1 MHTTLLPEREATS
14 GRACVEPPDSEWIAV
29 PEDARCSS
37 ILEAMKWRCLGWLGS
52 TLRLDRFPA
61 SRLGRPNVL
70 VQLGAGQDMHPD
82 FVNSDFFHVPLLMR
96 RPRPDWSMD
105 ITRPF
110 RCPDRCVDGIFTQHT
125 LEHISP
131 RQVLEVLRECHRVLK
146 PGACMRVVVP
156 DAERYAMAVAGLGAC
171 PITAGTTRCRSR
183 RSARC
188 RRTSDTGRCGRPN
201 SCVATWARL
210 ASARCAWRHSGVVAT
225 LASCWT
231 LRCGATSRCT
241 WKRCG
246 EGAAHAE
253 HAVVAPAPWTNSDR
267 RRRRVS
273 RPSFAAV
280 SSM

>member
-1 MHTTLLPEREATS
+1 MPNHDGAMQTTLLPARTATS
-14 GRACVEPPDSEWIAV
+14 DRPRVESAVNDWIAV

-61 SRLGRPNVL
+61 SRLGQPRVL

-82 FVNSDFFHVPLLMR
+82 FVNSDFFRVPLLMR

-131 RQVLEVLRECHRVLK
+131 RQVLAVLRECRRVLK

-156 DAERYAMAVAGLGAC
+156 DAERYAMAVAGL
-171 PITAGTTRCRSR
+171 AGVPDHGRTYALAIEALRAVSQDFGHRSLWSPELMR
-183 RSARC
+183 RYMGKAGFREV
-188 RRTSDTGRCGRPN
+188 RVEAFGRGRD
-201 SCVATWARL
+201 ARL
-210 ASARCAWRHSGVVAT
+210 LLDTEVRRDESLYVEGVA
-225 LASCWT
+225 
-231 LRCGATSRCT
+231 
-241 WKRCG
+241 
-246 EGAAHAE
+246 
-253 HAVVAPAPWTNSDR
+253 
-267 RRRRVS
+267 
-273 RPSFAAV
+273 
-280 SSM
+280 